1 MKRLLDQDTLH
12 AMARGCAVLGAGG
25 GGDTYYTLLQALQA
39 TEDFGPVTLVDL
51 DELADD
57 DLIMPCGGVG
67 APLVALEKIEA
78 GDEGE
83 RRRGLMQR
91 HTGRTVAALMAGEI
105 GGGNGLVPVAW
116 AARMGL
122 PVVDADGMGRAFP
135 LVSQVTMHLAGIS
148 PCPAVMTD
156 ERGNVVVFRAIS
168 GDWAERLQRA
178 AAAEFGGMGSTADF
192 PLTAAQARQATVR
205 GSVSQAIRIGEAAA
219 NAAGSPVAAVIAAVG
234 AFRLVG
240 GKVLD
245 VSREVS
251 GGFMRGSVIIEGL
264 GQDAGRLI
272 RLELQNEHLVA
283 LERGRLLASV
293 PDLITMLD
301 SETADAISAD
311 RVRYGQRLV
320 VIAFG
325 CDPVLADRTRD
336 RGHRPAGV
344 RLRLRFR
351 AGRGTRRGAGTNYIA
366 AYIILVMW
374 RTGTNR
380 YFERGGAF

>member
-1 MKRLLDQDTLH
+1 MKRLLDQDTLR

-25 GGDTYYTLLQALQA
+25 GGDTYYALLQALQA
-39 TEDFGPVTLVDL
+39 AEDFGPAALVDV
-51 DELADD
+51 DELPGDG
-57 DLIMPCGGVG
+57 LIMPCGGVG
-67 APLVALEKIEA
+67 APLVGLEKIKA

-83 RRRGLMQR
+83 RLRDLMQR

-116 AARMGL
+116 AARIGL

-135 LVSQVTMHLAGIS
+135 LVSQVTMELAGIS

-168 GDWAERLQRA
+168 GDWVERLERA
-178 AAAEFGGMGSTADF
+178 AAAEFGGMGSAADF
-192 PLTAAQARQATVR
+192 PLTAAQAREATVR
-205 GSVSQAIRIGEAAA
+205 GSVSQAIRIGEAVA
-219 NAAGSPVAAVIAAVG
+219 NAADSPVAAVIAAAG

-245 VSREVS
+245 VRREVA
-251 GGFMRGSVIIEGL
+251 GGFMRGSVVIEGL

-301 SETADAISAD
+301 SETADAISAN
-311 RVRYGQRLV
+311 RVSYGQRVV

-325 CDPVLADRTRD
+325 CDPIWRTE
-336 RGHRPAGV
+336 RG
-344 RLRLRFR
+344 
-351 AGRGTRRGAGTNYIA
+351 IA
-366 AYIILVMW
+366 AAGP
-374 RTGTNR
+374 R
-380 YFERGGAF
+380 AFGYDFDFVPVEELAAAVRDY

>member
-1 MKRLLDQDTLH
+1 
-12 AMARGCAVLGAGG
+12 MARGCAVLGAGG

-39 TEDFGPVTLVDL
+39 AEDFGPAALVDV
-51 DELADD
+51 DELPDD
-57 DLIMPCGGVG
+57 GLIMSCGGVG
-67 APLVALEKIEA
+67 APLVGLEKIEA

-83 RRRGLMQR
+83 RLRNLLER
-91 HTGRTVAALMAGEI
+91 HTGQVVTALMSSEI
-105 GGGNGLVPVAW
+105 GGGNGLLPVTW

-168 GDWAERLQRA
+168 GDWVERLERA
-178 AAAEFGGMGSTADF
+178 AAAEFGGMGSATDF
-192 PLTAAQARQATVR
+192 PLTAAQAREATVR

-219 NAAGSPVAAVIAAVG
+219 SSAGSPVAAVIEAAG

-245 VSREVS
+245 VCRDVS
-251 GGFMRGSVIIEGL
+251 GGFMRGSVVIEGL
-264 GQDAGRLI
+264 AEDAGRLI

-293 PDLITMLD
+293 PDLITVLD
-301 SETADAISAD
+301 SETADAVSAD
-311 RVRYGQRLV
+311 RIRYGQRVV

-325 CDPVLADRTRD
+325 CDPIWRTE
-336 RGHRPAGV
+336 RG
-344 RLRLRFR
+344 
-351 AGRGTRRGAGTNYIA
+351 IA
-366 AYIILVMW
+366 AAGP
-374 RTGTNR
+374 R
-380 YFERGGAF
+380 AFGYDFDFVPVEELAAAARN

>member
-1 MKRLLDQDTLH
+1 MKRLLDHDTLR

-25 GGDTYYTLLQALQA
+25 GGDTYYGLLQALQA
-39 TEDFGPVTLVDL
+39 AEDFGPVTLVDV
-51 DELADD
+51 D
-57 DLIMPCGGVG
+57 DLPADGLIMSCGGVG
-67 APLVALEKIEA
+67 APLVGLEKVEA

-83 RRRGLMQR
+83 RLKNLLER
-91 HTGRTVAALMAGEI
+91 HTGRTVVALMSSEI
-105 GGGNGLVPVAW
+105 GGGNGLIPVTW

-135 LVSQVTMHLAGIS
+135 LVSQVTMQLAGIS

-168 GDWAERLQRA
+168 GDWVERLERA
-178 AAAEFGGMGSTADF
+178 AAAEFGGLGQATDF
-192 PLTAAQARQATVR
+192 PLTAAQAREATVR

-219 NAAGSPVAAVIAAVG
+219 SSQDSPVAAVIAVTG

-245 VSREVS
+245 VHREVAE
-251 GGFMRGSVIIEGL
+251 GFMRGSVVIEGL
-264 GQDAGRLI
+264 AEDAGRLI

-293 PDLITMLD
+293 PDLITVLD
-301 SETADAISAD
+301 SETADAVSAE
-311 RVRYGQRLV
+311 RIRYGERVV

-325 CDPVLADRTRD
+325 CDP
-336 RGHRPAGV
+336 
-344 RLRLRFR
+344 
-351 AGRGTRRGAGTNYIA
+351 I
-366 AYIILVMW
+366 W
-374 RTGTNR
+374 RTV
-380 YFERGGAF
+380 RGITAAGPRAFGYDFDFVPVEELAAAARN